1 MAKFPS
7 KGQRAFDSKRPG
19 SGAAQMTTKIK
30 RIAAPKPPAPASMSG
45 MAGKLRK
52 GDCR

>member
-19 SGAAQMTTKIK
+19 SGAGKAMTKVR
-30 RIAAPKPPAPASMSG
+30 RISAPTPPATASMKG
-45 MAGKLRK
+45 MGGKLRK
-52 GDCR
+52 GD